1 MIGGR
6 VYLYFELIDSM
17 TFTVAIMG
25 RPNVGKSTLFN
36 RLAGRRLA
44 LVDPRPG
51 MTRDR
56 REAPIEIGDVS
67 ATLVD
72 TAGLEEGDEAS
83 IQGRMR
89 RQTKQAVADADLILF
104 MIDARDGV
112 TPQDEVFASLA
123 RESNRPVQVITN
135 KCEGIAGD
143 AGFYDAYSLG
153 LGDPIAISA
162 EHGEGIGEV
171 YSVLSDAYDKWK
183 VAGERELAGD
193 EGDERALKVAIVGR
207 PNAGKSTLVNK
218 LLGEDRVIT
227 GPEAGLT
234 RDSIAVDFDYGGR
247 ALRLFDTAGLRRK
260 SRIKDRSEKISVS
273 DALRAVR
280 FAEVVVLLLDAERP
294 LEKQDMTI
302 CDLVAEE
309 GRALV
314 IAVNKCDLFK
324 DNGRFISELR
334 ERVERLLP
342 QIRGVPVVPISA
354 LTGRGVDKMMKAVFE
369 MEANW
374 NSRVSTS
381 RLNNFLR
388 DATERHTPP
397 AVSGKRIK
405 LRYMTQPNA
414 RPPTFIVFCSRPEEL
429 PTSYS
434 RYLINAIRET
444 FDIWGVP
451 VRLHMRKGDNPYD
464 RG

>member
-1 MIGGR
+1 M
-6 VYLYFELIDSM
+6 S
-17 TFTVAIMG
+17 FTVAIMG

-56 REAPIEIGDVS
+56 REAEIQFGDVK

-72 TAGLEEGDEAS
+72 TAGLEEGDDTS

-89 RQTKQAVADADLILF
+89 QQTKHAVADADIILF

-112 TPQDEVFASLA
+112 TVQDEVFAALA
-123 RESNRPVQVITN
+123 RETNKPVQLIAN
-135 KCEGIAGD
+135 KCEGRSGD
-143 AGFYDAYSLG
+143 AGFYDGFSLG
-153 LGDPIAISA
+153 LGQPIALSA
-162 EHGEGIGEV
+162 EHGEGVSELYTVISE
-171 YSVLSDAYDKWK
+171 AHDKWLTLK
-183 VAGERELAGD
+183 EAGASD
-193 EGDERALKVAIVGR
+193 EEESLEKALKVAIVGR
-207 PNAGKSTLVNK
+207 PNAGKSTLLNR
-218 LLGEDRVIT
+218 LIGEERVIT

-234 RDSIAVDFDYGGR
+234 RDSISVDFEYGGR
-247 ALRLFDTAGLRRK
+247 ALKLFDTAGLRK
-260 SRIKDRSEKISVS
+260 KARIKQRSEKISVS

-314 IAVNKCDLFK
+314 IAVNKYDLAK
-324 DNGRFISELR
+324 DQHGFIAAVR

-354 LTGRGVDKMMKAVFE
+354 LRGKGVDKLMKAVFDV
-369 MEANW
+369 EATW
-374 NSRVSTS
+374 NRRVSTS
-381 RLNNFLR
+381 KLNNFLR
-388 DATERHTPP
+388 DATEQHTPP
-397 AVSGKRIK
+397 AVSGRRIR

-414 RPPTFIVFCSRPEEL
+414 RPPTFVVFCSRPEVL
-429 PTSYS
+429 PTSYT
-434 RYLINAIRET
+434 RYLINGIRET

-451 VRLHMRKGDNPYD
+451 VRLFMRKGDNPYD
-464 RG
+464 KKD